1 LEQTSR
7 PFGFGRSFLSNH
19 QTTEAIA
26 MMGFIFMRDYFLPI
40 YILIWVVWVIDRFG
54 LMSTVKR
61 ALLGQKAQSSE

>member
-1 LEQTSR
+1 
-7 PFGFGRSFLSNH
+7 
-19 QTTEAIA
+19 
-26 MMGFIFMRDYFLPI
+26 MMGFMRDYFLPI